1 MLLLL
6 FLSVSAG
13 RCTGNRAG
21 RERRHGST
29 QRQAAQHARHAP
41 SGGVL
46 TGFLL
51 ASGVVM
57 SSLSFPVDQREIE
70 VQPIRQSRR
79 ALGTSS
85 VGRDDD
91 PVPPAVDLGL
101 DVPDHGHLGQEVV
114 TGDIEEPLDL
124 RSVQVHRDD
133 VVTPG
138 DGEQVGDE
146 SATARF
152 RGKRGVN
159 RGCKLP
165 TTRPCGLGLTWR

>member
-41 SGGVL
+41 SRGVL
-46 TGFLL
+46 SGFL
-51 ASGVVM
+51 SPGVMV

-70 VQPIRQSRR
+70 VQPVRQSRR
-79 ALGTSS
+79 ALGSSS

-124 RSVQVHRDD
+124 RGVQVHRDD

-146 SATARF
+146 SATTRF
-152 RGKRGVN
+152 RGKTG
-159 RGCKLP
+159 GQP
-165 TTRPCGLGLTWR
+165 GLQAADHPAVRSGLTWR